1 VRITLKHRFDF
12 GHDRDLVGDDLRR
25 PEAWDALRT
34 RTTGAFAL
42 PDDRAEWERVA
53 DEHSEIAERA
63 RWIHAWLREHQA
75 GSLASY
81 GVGAA
86 VLELWLM
93 RIDPG
98 MDLAVTEYASAT
110 VERLR
115 RVFPEASVLEHDLLR
130 GAPVGAEVH
139 LFHRIDTELDN
150 SNWKAVFERF
160 AEERVLFLTQPAS
173 GRLLFAE
180 LRKSIV
186 TRHTTEAGFVR
197 NRAALEALWSETHVA
212 TGPFPVGDILAWALE
227 PRSDAR

>member
-12 GHDRDLVGDDLRR
+12 GRDRELVGDDLRR

-53 DEHSEIAERA
+53 DEHVEIAERA
-63 RWIHAWLREHQA
+63 RWIHAWMREQGA
-75 GSLASY
+75 SSLASY

-86 VLELWLM
+86 ALELWLV
-93 RIDPG
+93 RTDP
-98 MDLAVTEYASAT
+98 DLDLVVTEYASAT

-115 RVFPEASVLEHDLLR
+115 HIFPEASVLEHNLLR
-130 GAPVGAEVH
+130 DAPVAADVH

-150 SNWKAVFERF
+150 SDWKAVFERF
-160 AEERVLFLTQPAS
+160 ADQRVLFLTQPAS

-180 LRKSIV
+180 LRKSLV
-186 TRHTTEAGFVR
+186 NRRATEAGFVR
-197 NRAALEALWSETHVA
+197 NRAALEALWSETHTA
-212 TGPFPVGDILAWALE
+212 TAPFAGGDLLAWALQ
-227 PRSDAR
+227 PRNGR